1 MPVNGK
7 RIILLGTLFPML
19 SAGVLAQSE
28 EIETLD
34 TTVVQSASEELKQA
48 QGVSIITEEDF
59 KRRPVTNDIAEI
71 VRTMPGINLTGNSSS
86 GQYGNKR
93 QIDIRGMGPENT
105 LILIDGKRSQ
115 IGVNAESKKKLMKF
129 QVLTF
134 LLTKIKSECSQLTK

>member
-93 QIDIRGMGPENT
+93 QIDIRGP
-105 LILIDGKRSQ
+105 D
-115 IGVNAESKKKLMKF
+115 
-129 QVLTF
+129 
-134 LLTKIKSECSQLTK
+134 

>member
-1 MPVNGK
+1 MPVTGK

-48 QGVSIITEEDF
+48 QGVPIITEEDF

-86 GQYGNKR
+86 CFSV
-93 QIDIRGMGPENT
+93 
-105 LILIDGKRSQ
+105 IL
-115 IGVNAESKKKLMKF
+115 N
-129 QVLTF
+129 
-134 LLTKIKSECSQLTK
+134 